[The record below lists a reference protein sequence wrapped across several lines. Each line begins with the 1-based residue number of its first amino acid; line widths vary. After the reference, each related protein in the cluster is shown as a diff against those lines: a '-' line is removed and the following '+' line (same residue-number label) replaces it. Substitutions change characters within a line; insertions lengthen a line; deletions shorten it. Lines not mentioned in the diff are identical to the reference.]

1 MKPEPTTPSRVY
13 IDFFQFESHRYWA
26 FKQMLL
32 GPIAIQKTSG
42 LQFFKFLGTGGGNGF
57 SLRPDFGTYA
67 VLTLWD
73 SPRDYQN
80 FTANHPYW
88 KTYQKKA
95 AYQRTIGLVPVHS
108 HGKWNGNNPFANHI
122 EKTTSTLAYAP
133 VAVLT
138 RATLNWNRLLSFWRS
153 VPHAARTIETAK
165 GVLFY
170 KGVGEW
176 PWVQQA
182 TVSIW
187 ENFEAVNT
195 FAYKHRGHAEI
206 VRKTKAQKWYKED
219 LFSRFVVASDTQF
232 QPTIQ

>member
-1 MKPEPTTPSRVY
+1 MKPKKENPRVF

-26 FKQMLL
+26 FKQMLM
-32 GPIAIQKTSG
+32 GPIAIQKTLG

-57 SLRPDFGTYA
+57 SLRPDFSTYA

-73 SPRDYQN
+73 NPKDYHN
-80 FTANHPYW
+80 FIENHPYW

-95 AYQRTIGLVPVHS
+95 VCQRTIGLLPVHS
-108 HGKWNGNNPFANHI
+108 HGKWNGSNPFINHI
-122 EKTTSTLAYAP
+122 QKSIESHANTP

-153 VPHAARTIETAK
+153 VPHAVRTIENAK
-165 GVLFY
+165 GILFY

-219 LFSRFVVASDTQF
+219 LFSRFVVLSDTQF
-232 QPTIQ
+232 QPTK